1 MVALKT
7 EILLQVEEDLKVVR
21 QTLGLIPDETAD
33 AEAAVLEEVR
43 QIFEPVK
50 DQTWKTGRDNN
61 RTP

>member
-1 MVALKT
+1 M
-7 EILLQVEEDLKVVR
+7 EEDLKVVR

-33 AEAAVLEEVR
+33 AEAAVLKEV
-43 QIFEPVK
+43 QEIFEPVK